1 VGLFAMFS
9 RAGPRGPSETVTE
22 RESGTVDRR
31 RRRPTGPAAGATR
44 GRRTGPPGR
53 SACDPCSR
61 ALLGRAVVLNK
72 RSPYGGEPPFLP
84 NAQVCRGV
92 GSGRPIGK
100 RRDSATEAGPRRPF
114 RVRWPLGRPQRPP
127 AAPAPRRAAMGRRT
141 SPQAGRSTLSD
152 PGGQGAGAAR
162 GSRSSLALAPRS
174 VPTHPI
180 RRGRGPSTSR
190 TQDRRSRHR
199 STRTGPQR
207 RRGPDGSPDRR
218 TGRSCGSQGEHKS
231 RSRPQPRRAGRIS
244 TTRASP
250 RSTNEP
256 AGMISRISSA
266 CRPKVS
272 RNSRRCL

>member
-1 VGLFAMFS
+1 MRGVGLFAMFS

-127 AAPAPRRAAMGRRT
+127 AAPAPRRAAMAGAPALRPADRRSATPAGRAPARPAGRARPSRLPRGPCRRTRSEGVEDHRPVELRTVAPVTGAPAQVLSGAGDRMDHRTAAPVAAAVAKASTNLAVGLSHDAPAAYRPRGPRRARRT
-141 SPQAGRSTLSD
+141 S
-152 PGGQGAGAAR
+152 
-162 GSRSSLALAPRS
+162 
-174 VPTHPI
+174 
-180 RRGRGPSTSR
+180 
-190 TQDRRSRHR
+190 
-199 STRTGPQR
+199 
-207 RRGPDGSPDRR
+207 
-218 TGRSCGSQGEHKS
+218 
-231 RSRPQPRRAGRIS
+231 RPA
-244 TTRASP
+244 
-250 RSTNEP
+250 
-256 AGMISRISSA
+256 
-266 CRPKVS
+266 
-272 RNSRRCL
+272 